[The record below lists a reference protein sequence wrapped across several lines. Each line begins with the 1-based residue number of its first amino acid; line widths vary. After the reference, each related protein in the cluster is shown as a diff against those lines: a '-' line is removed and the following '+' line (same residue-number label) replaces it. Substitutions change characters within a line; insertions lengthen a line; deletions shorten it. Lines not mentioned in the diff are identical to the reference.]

1 MITNEMA
8 TQALNQRLDDEI
20 FEMHSKRVLQRVDVR
35 TLHHRAILLSKV
47 LQWIYQLS
55 NEKHENGFII
65 LTEVGYTDIH

>member
-20 FEMHSKRVLQRVDVR
+20 FEMHSKRFLQRVDVR
-35 TLHHRAILLSKV
+35 TLHHRAILLSEV